1 MKERVNQLFKDKLVL
16 VMLVLG
22 LLTIV
27 AAAGAVRIRKG
38 AQNMEESPYLEIKEP
53 EGMIAGE
60 TEPPRTVAGSSNAQ
74 EAEPA
79 GAGAADAI
87 LLPDLEIR
95 KGNYPLWDIFY
106 SSCIPTWGTRLFCF
120 ILYSVIGYFLIGL
133 NNAFAIIR
141 MRASVQT
148 AIYFLLISV
157 CPTMHILYAGDLVAV
172 TFLIALYFLFKS
184 YQQSKSASYLF
195 HAFVFIGMGSLL
207 FPQLIFFVPV
217 FWIGAYS
224 FQSLHP
230 KSFFAS
236 LIGWSVP
243 YWFLLGYAY
252 LSGHMDLFYQP
263 FLELVNFRSI
273 LFGFRP
279 WELATIGYI
288 LLLYMVSSSHCLIAG
303 YEDKIRTRSY
313 LHFLI
318 FLNFC
323 IFVYIGLQPALYPHL
338 FSLLLIGTSILIGHL
353 FVLTNSRSSN
363 LFFIIMLVGLFTLF
377 GFNLW
382 TLL

>member
-1 MKERVNQLFKDKLVL
+1 MRSLRFQNRVTAGRFTLPAAI
-16 VMLVLG
+16 
-22 LLTIV
+22 LLSVICWLL
-27 AAAGAVRIRKG
+27 
-38 AQNMEESPYLEIKEP
+38 S
-53 EGMIAGE
+53 
-60 TEPPRTVAGSSNAQ
+60 
-74 EAEPA
+74 
-79 GAGAADAI
+79 AI
-87 LLPDLEIR
+87 LLPDLDTPND
-95 KGNYPLWDIFY
+95 NYPLWNTFCN
-106 SSCIPTWGTRLFCF
+106 SCIPPWGNRLFSF

-157 CPTMHILYAGDLVAV
+157 CPSMHVLYAGDLVAIA
-172 TFLIALYFLFKS
+172 FLIALYFLFRS
-184 YQQSKSASYLF
+184 YQQSKPAGYLF
-195 HAFVFIGMGSLL
+195 HAFVFIGIGSLL
-207 FPQLIFFVPV
+207 FPQLTFFAPV
-217 FWIGAYS
+217 FWIGAYG
-224 FQSLHP
+224 FQSLHA

-243 YWFLLGYAY
+243 YWFLSGYAY
-252 LSGHMDLFYQP
+252 VFGRMELFYQP
-263 FLELVNFRSI
+263 FRELVCLRPVQS
-273 LFGFRP
+273 GFQP
-279 WELATIGYI
+279 WELATTGFL
-288 LLLYMVSSSHCLIAG
+288 LLLYIVSSSHCLIAG

-338 FSLLLIGTSILIGHL
+338 LSLSLIGTSILTGHL
-353 FVLTNSRSSN
+353 FALTNSRSSN
-363 LFFIIMLVGLFTLF
+363 IFFIIMLVGLFALF

>member
-1 MKERVNQLFKDKLVL
+1 MRIQRFQNRV
-16 VMLVLG
+16 
-22 LLTIV
+22 T
-27 AAAGAVRIRKG
+27 AGRFT
-38 AQNMEESPYLEIKEP
+38 L
-53 EGMIAGE
+53 
-60 TEPPRTVAGSSNAQ
+60 
-74 EAEPA
+74 PA
-79 GAGAADAI
+79 AI
-87 LLPDLEIR
+87 LISVACWILSAVLLPGQELPIS
-95 KGNYPLWDIFY
+95 GYPLWDTFY
-106 SSCIPTWGTRLFCF
+106 GSCIPAWGARLFSF

-157 CPTMHILYAGDLVAV
+157 CPGMHMLHAGDLAAVA
-172 TFLIALYFLFKS
+172 FLVALYFLFRS
-184 YQQSKSASYLF
+184 YQEPTPAGYLF
-195 HAFVFIGMGSLL
+195 HAFAFIGMGSLL
-207 FPQLIFFVPV
+207 FPQLTLFVPV
-217 FWIGAYS
+217 FWIGAYN
-224 FQSLHP
+224 FQSLQP

-252 LSGHMDLFYQP
+252 LSGHIDLFYRS
-263 FLELVNFRSI
+263 FLELAD
-273 LFGFRP
+273 FRP
-279 WELATIGYI
+279 IRYGFLPSELATIGYI
-288 LLLYMVSSSHCLIAG
+288 LLLYIVSSSHCLIAG

-318 FLNFC
+318 LLTFC
-323 IFVYIGLQPALYPHL
+323 IFACMGLQPVLYPHL
-338 FSLLLIGTSILIGHL
+338 VPLLLIGVSILTGHL

-363 LFFIIMLVGLFTLF
+363 LFFIIILVGLFFLF